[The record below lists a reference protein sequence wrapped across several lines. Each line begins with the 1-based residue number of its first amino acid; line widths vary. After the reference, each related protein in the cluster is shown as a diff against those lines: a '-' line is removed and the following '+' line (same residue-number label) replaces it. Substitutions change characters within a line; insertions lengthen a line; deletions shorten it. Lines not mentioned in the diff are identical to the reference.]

1 MGSFQPD
8 QFDLAIL
15 EVVQEDGALS
25 HREIGERVNLSAASV
40 HRRIRRLEDENFIT
54 SNVAVVDPAKVGRP
68 IAIVVEVRVESEK
81 LRLLDGTRRRFRDH
95 PDVQQC
101 YYVTGEADFVLVVN
115 VASMD
120 HYDALTREL
129 FHGDPNVTRFRSL
142 VVMNKV
148 KVGLG
153 TPVRPIG
160 NEKSPA

>member
-1 MGSFQPD
+1 
-8 QFDLAIL
+8 
-15 EVVQEDGALS
+15 
-25 HREIGERVNLSAASV
+25 
-40 HRRIRRLEDENFIT
+40 
-54 SNVAVVDPAKVGRP
+54 
-68 IAIVVEVRVESEK
+68 VVEVRVESEK